1 TFAVNCI
8 TMGIGMGLST
18 NIGRLLGQGH
28 APQAARFTT
37 HGLLLAV
44 LLVAIAS
51 SIGFATI
58 APLFRFLGAADDLIP
73 LIEQYM
79 QVWYLTIPLLVIP
92 MAGNS
97 AIRATGDTKTPA
109 KIMMLAG
116 LINGMLDPL
125 LIFGYG
131 PFPELGIQGAAIAS
145 AFSWL
150 GALCGSFY
158 VLVKREK
165 LLAQPQWASLKQDWQ

>member
-1 TFAVNCI
+1 MHI
-8 TMGIGMGLST
+8 
-18 NIGRLLGQGH
+18 
-28 APQAARFTT
+28 
-37 HGLLLAV
+37 
-44 LLVAIAS
+44 
-51 SIGFATI
+51 
-58 APLFRFLGAADDLIP
+58 
-73 LIEQYM
+73 
-79 QVWYLTIPLLVIP
+79 WYLTIPLLVVP

-116 LINGMLDPL
+116 LINGVLDPL

-145 AFSWL
+145 ALSWF
-150 GALCGSFY
+150 GALIGSLY

-165 LLAQPQWASLKQDWQ
+165 LLALPHFKTLWADWRQILKIGTPAALSNAMNPLSGAILMMLLSSHGTAAVAAYGAAQRVESILSLIHI